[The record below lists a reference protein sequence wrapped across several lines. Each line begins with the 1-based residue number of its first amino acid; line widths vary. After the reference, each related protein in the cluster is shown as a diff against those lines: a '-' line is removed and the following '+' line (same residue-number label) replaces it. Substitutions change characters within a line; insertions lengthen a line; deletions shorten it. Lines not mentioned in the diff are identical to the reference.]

1 MKILLKVVMTMKK
14 VTSKNTKK
22 QRYRKNTFKF
32 AECISMMDLLEA
44 DVDHVGLFFFVADK
58 MMEVREREIA
68 RCEHNSKP

>member
-22 QRYRKNTFKF
+22 RYRKNTFKF

-68 RCEHNSKP
+68 RCERNSKP